1 MKKQLS
7 VLSIVIS
14 SLLINGCTEQD
25 AQKSLSTAENL
36 ITTGDVD
43 EATIALKNVLQ
54 IEPDNAK
61 ARFLLG
67 KVYANRGAS
76 NAAEKELTF
85 ALDYGYDKSD
95 VYRYLAPSL
104 YLQMDSFSLTELI
117 NDLDSVND
125 LAKVTVLAYDALL
138 SFEVGDING
147 AQIRFNQINDID
159 RESHY
164 LTLLNA
170 YKLLSANRI
179 DESIAM
185 IEKLKLDVPDFADAI
200 FMLGRLYSAKGN
212 HKGAAV
218 SFKEYLEFHPEDS
231 RGAVFLANSYVKSK
245 QFEKATPIINKLLAI
260 NEEQPFI
267 NFLKSVIMFNQK
279 DFEMA
284 KLASDKAI
292 QNGYKD
298 NSARIINGLSAYR
311 LGNKEQAF
319 NQFSIAKDK
328 LPPNSPILGLLSA
341 LALELGYT
349 DEAVDAIIQKNKL
362 NDADVLLLS
371 SASADLINQGDV
383 KAAKSLNKKIKSID
397 VTTEQ
402 GLLARGMAT
411 LSLEELSG
419 ITDIEKAVAL
429 SPESGLANTILARA
443 YLNNKMYEKAITLA
457 EQWQKEHPELA
468 NGFSFAGMV
477 YEKQSLSEQAMKNY
491 SLALEKDNSEPLA
504 NLYFANLAY
513 ENGSFD
519 EALNYVNSILRLHP
533 AHLEALVK
541 SFVIHNKMGDPEKGL
556 VAIESALGLESTKNF
571 QAIKIIYA
579 SALFN
584 MGRKKQVIEYLQNEE
599 NEDMPNDF
607 WVLLGNSLYQ
617 TGRVNESLELANEWM
632 EKQPNNPVA
641 YLRFITMLDLT
652 GDLQQAL
659 HVARVALTKFDN
671 PSIKFIT
678 LDLAIRNDDLRVAH
692 KTIDLFTKEEIESN
706 TGQLLRGQ
714 LLLANNNNSEAVA
727 TVESAYREE
736 PSDRGAWL
744 LAKAY
749 LDSGKPEKAYELY
762 RNVTDLD
769 SAPHAILMQFA
780 ELAIRNN
787 DASNA
792 IILYKKA
799 LTTKPDDVK
808 ALNNLAYLLSDSGA
822 SEDAIMYSEKAVTL
836 MPNNFDILDTHA
848 TVLWKSGRLNDSIS
862 LFEKLYSLQ
871 PHNEKLIKKYSD
883 VLIEADYLEKAQTIL
898 GNINQSQY

>member
-1 MKKQLS
+1 
-7 VLSIVIS
+7 
-14 SLLINGCTEQD
+14 
-25 AQKSLSTAENL
+25 
-36 ITTGDVD
+36 
-43 EATIALKNVLQ
+43 
-54 IEPDNAK
+54 
-61 ARFLLG
+61 
-67 KVYANRGAS
+67 
-76 NAAEKELTF
+76 
-85 ALDYGYDKSD
+85 
-95 VYRYLAPSL
+95 
-104 YLQMDSFSLTELI
+104 
-117 NDLDSVND
+117 
-125 LAKVTVLAYDALL
+125 
-138 SFEVGDING
+138 
-147 AQIRFNQINDID
+147 
-159 RESHY
+159 
-164 LTLLNA
+164 
-170 YKLLSANRI
+170 
-179 DESIAM
+179 
-185 IEKLKLDVPDFADAI
+185 
-200 FMLGRLYSAKGN
+200 
-212 HKGAAV
+212 
-218 SFKEYLEFHPEDS
+218 
-231 RGAVFLANSYVKSK
+231 
-245 QFEKATPIINKLLAI
+245 
-260 NEEQPFI
+260 
-267 NFLKSVIMFNQK
+267 
-279 DFEMA
+279 
-284 KLASDKAI
+284 
-292 QNGYKD
+292 
-298 NSARIINGLSAYR
+298 
-311 LGNKEQAF
+311 
-319 NQFSIAKDK
+319 
-328 LPPNSPILGLLSA
+328 
-341 LALELGYT
+341 
-349 DEAVDAIIQKNKL
+349 
-362 NDADVLLLS
+362 
-371 SASADLINQGDV
+371 
-383 KAAKSLNKKIKSID
+383 
-397 VTTEQ
+397 
-402 GLLARGMAT
+402 
-411 LSLEELSG
+411 
-419 ITDIEKAVAL
+419 
-429 SPESGLANTILARA
+429 
-443 YLNNKMYEKAITLA
+443 
-457 EQWQKEHPELA
+457 
-468 NGFSFAGMV
+468 
-477 YEKQSLSEQAMKNY
+477 
-491 SLALEKDNSEPLA
+491 
-504 NLYFANLAY
+504 
-513 ENGSFD
+513 
-519 EALNYVNSILRLHP
+519 
-533 AHLEALVK
+533 
-541 SFVIHNKMGDPEKGL
+541 
-556 VAIESALGLESTKNF
+556 
-571 QAIKIIYA
+571 
-579 SALFN
+579 